1 LLISNPKSLKKTN
14 YIKPFLPAILV
25 LILCGSIEYAHGQVA
40 PPEPGEPPAVVEQQL
55 ENLTESADD
64 VVTEDDS
71 YLQELVHFVKEPL
84 NLNYADEG
92 QLQELKLL
100 SPIQVSNLIA
110 YRSLLGNFINI
121 YELQAIPDWDVG
133 LIRRIR
139 PYVTVNSKIDVFNS
153 LTSRLQNGENTLLIR
168 TNQVFEKSRGYLL
181 DSSVATNFY
190 PGSPTKIL
198 VRYKFKF
205 KNLLQYG
212 ITAEK
217 DAGEQFFKGS
227 QKNGF
232 DFYSAHFFVRNL
244 GMIKSL
250 AIGDFT
256 VNLGQGLTQW
266 QGLAFKKSSDV
277 LNIKRQSD
285 VLRPYNSAGE
295 IAFNRGIG
303 ITLKNNKWEATAFAS
318 YRKLDAN
325 FNIDTV
331 NFEDFVSSLQNS
343 GYHRTASEVE
353 DKNSQTQVSFGGNLN
368 YSTERIHIGING
380 VHYNF
385 EHAIMKAGYL
395 YNAYALSGKTAGN
408 YSVDYSY
415 TFKNLHFFG
424 EAALDEDFDK
434 AFINGLLISVDS
446 HVDMS
451 FLYRKISRGY
461 QSLYSSAFTENT
473 YPTNESGFYSGISIM
488 PVDYLRLDAYADFY
502 HFPWVKYRVDAPSSG
517 NDYMIQLTYKP
528 NKQVEIYTRY
538 HTERKAINYN
548 PYGLTLNPVI
558 IKPKQGLRTQ
568 FSFKLNPTLTV
579 RSRVELSWF
588 DKKGNAPQNGFLTYL
603 DILYKPMLKP
613 FSGNI
618 RLQYFETDGYD
629 SRLYAYEVDVLYS
642 YSIPVFYDKGYRY
655 YLNIKYDINRR
666 LSVWGRF
673 AQTIYPDKNTIGSG
687 LDFINDHKKSEIKLQ
702 AIFNF

>member
-1 LLISNPKSLKKTN
+1 MEKTN
-14 YIKPFLPAILV
+14 YIKPFLSFIIF
-25 LILCGSIEYAHGQVA
+25 LILCNSAERVHAQVM
-40 PPEPGEPPAVVEQQL
+40 PPPLTEPPPIVERQL
-55 ENLTESADD
+55 ENLTESSED

-71 YLQELVHFVKEPL
+71 YLQELVHFIKDPL

-100 SPIQVSNLIA
+100 SPLQISNLIS
-110 YRSLLGNFINI
+110 YRNLLGHLINI
-121 YELQAIPDWDVG
+121 YELQSIPGWDVN
-133 LIRRIR
+133 LIKLIR
-139 PYVTVNSKIDVFNS
+139 PYVTVNSKVVVFTS
-153 LTSRLQNGENTLLIR
+153 LGSRLKNGENILLVR
-168 TNQVFEKSRGYLL
+168 GTQVLEKSRGYLL
-181 DSSVATNFY
+181 DSTVATNFY
-190 PGSPTKIL
+190 PGSPQKIL
-198 VRYKFKF
+198 VRYKYIF

-217 DAGEQFFKGS
+217 DAGEQFFKGA

-232 DFYSAHFFVRNL
+232 DFYSAHFFIRSL
-244 GMIKSL
+244 GIIKSL

-256 VNLGQGLTQW
+256 VSLGQGLTQW

-285 VLRPYNSAGE
+285 ILRPYNSAGE

-303 ITLKNNKWEATAFAS
+303 ITLKKNNWEATGFAS

-325 FNIDTV
+325 FNVDTL

-353 DKNSQTQVSFGGNLN
+353 DKNSQAQLSFGGNVSF
-368 YSTERIHIGING
+368 STERVHIGING

-385 EHAIMKAGYL
+385 AHTITKAAYL
-395 YNAYALSGKTAGN
+395 YNAYALAGKTAGN

-415 TFKNLHFFG
+415 TFKNVHFFG
-424 EAALDEDFDK
+424 EAALDEGLDK
-434 AFINGLLISVDS
+434 AFINGALISVDS

-473 YPTNESGFYSGISIM
+473 FPTNESGFYSGISIS
-488 PVDYLRLDAYADFY
+488 PVDYLRIDAYADFY

-528 NKQVEIYTRY
+528 NKRVEVYTRY
-538 HTERKAINYN
+538 HAERKGINHN
-548 PYGLTLNPVI
+548 PYDFTLNPVI
-558 IKPKQGLRTQ
+558 VKPKQGLRTQ
-568 FSFKLNPTLTV
+568 FSYKLNPTFTF

-588 DKKGNAPQNGFLTYL
+588 DKKGDAAQNGYLTYI
-603 DILYKPMLKP
+603 DILYKPVLKP
-613 FSGNI
+613 FSGNM

-629 SRLYAYEVDVLYS
+629 SRLYAYEDDVLYS
-642 YSIPVFYDKGYRY
+642 YSIPVFYDKGFRY
-655 YLNIKYDINRR
+655 YININYDVTRK

-673 AQTIYPDKNTIGSG
+673 AQTVYPDKNIIGSG
-687 LDFINDHKKSEIKLQ
+687 LDLIQGHMKSEVKLE
-702 AIFNF
+702 AIFSF

>member
-1 LLISNPKSLKKTN
+1 ML
-14 YIKPFLPAILV
+14 
-25 LILCGSIEYAHGQVA
+25 LCGSVEYAHGQVI
-40 PPEPGEPPAVVEQQL
+40 PPVVEQQL

-64 VVTEDDS
+64 VATEDDS
-71 YLQELVHFVKEPL
+71 YLQELVHFIKDPL

-100 SPIQVSNLIA
+100 SPVQISNLIS
-110 YRSLLGNFINI
+110 YRNLLGNFVNI
-121 YELQAIPDWDVG
+121 YELQAIPDWDVT

-139 PYVTVNSKIDVFNS
+139 PYVTVSSKADGFNS
-153 LTSRLQNGENTLLIR
+153 LRSRLKNGENTLLVR
-168 TNQVFEKSRGYLL
+168 GTQVLEKSRGYLP
-181 DSSVATNFY
+181 DNTVANFY
-190 PGSPTKIL
+190 SGSPQKIL
-198 VRYKFKF
+198 VRYKYKF
-205 KNLLQYG
+205 KDLVQYG

-217 DAGEQFFKGS
+217 DAGEQFFKGA

-232 DFYSAHFFVRNL
+232 DFYSAHFFIRNL
-244 GMIKSL
+244 GIIKSL
-250 AIGDFT
+250 AIGDFA
-256 VNLGQGLTQW
+256 VSLGQGLTQW
-266 QGLAFKKSSDV
+266 QSLAFKKSSDV

-295 IAFNRGIG
+295 IAFNRGVG
-303 ITLKNNKWEATAFAS
+303 ITLKKNNWEATGFAS

-325 FNIDTV
+325 LNADTLH
-331 NFEDFVSSLQNS
+331 FEDFVSSLQSS
-343 GYHRTASEVE
+343 GYHRTASEVA
-353 DKNSQTQVSFGGNLN
+353 DKNAQTQLTFGANLN
-368 YSTERIHIGING
+368 YSTERFHIGING

-385 EHAIMKAGYL
+385 DHTITKAGYL

-408 YSVDYSY
+408 YSIDYSY
-415 TFKNLHFFG
+415 TYKNLHFFG
-424 EAALDEDFDK
+424 EAATDEDLDK
-434 AFINGLLISVDS
+434 AFVDGLLISVDS

-461 QSLYSSAFTENT
+461 QSLYSNAFTEST
-473 YPTNESGFYSGISIM
+473 FPGNESGIYSGISIA
-488 PVDYLRLDAYADFY
+488 PVDFLRIDAYADFY
-502 HFPWVKYRVDAPSSG
+502 HFPWIKYRVDEPSSG
-517 NDYMIQLTYKP
+517 NDYMIQLSYKP

-548 PYGLTLNPVI
+548 PYALTLNPAI

-568 FSFKLNPTLTV
+568 FSYKLNSTFTF

-588 DKKGNAPQNGFLTYL
+588 DKRGDAPQNGFLTYA
-603 DILYKPMLKP
+603 DVIYKPVLKP

-629 SRLYAYEVDVLYS
+629 SRLYAYENDVLYG

-655 YLNIKYDINRR
+655 YINVTYDINKK

-673 AQTIYPDKNTIGSG
+673 AQTVYPDKDIIGSG
-687 LDFINDHKKSEIKLQ
+687 LDLINGHQKSEVKLQ
-702 AIFNF
+702 AIFTF